1 MSEVKKNINEVG
13 AEEMLEEFGKSEAAQ
28 EAERI
33 VAEAAAEP
41 HAEDNTEE
49 WSGKITVEVGGE
61 VKRWAKRQKRDAC
74 ALALLSNATW
84 FACAAALMTGIW
96 EPVVLGIALVNLMM
110 TGAWMHK
117 VKVGWSV

>member
-1 MSEVKKNINEVG
+1 MSEFEKKAID
-13 AEEMLEEFGKSEAAQ
+13 EMDAADVVAAAQ
-28 EAERI
+28 EADRKRMVPVEVR
-33 VAEAAAEP
+33 EEG
-41 HAEDNTEE
+41 ETEGRTEE

-61 VKRWAKRQKRDAC
+61 VKWWAKRQKRDAC

-117 VKVGWSV
+117 AKVG

>member
-1 MSEVKKNINEVG
+1 MSEFEKKTID
-13 AEEMLEEFGKSEAAQ
+13 EMDAADVVTAAQ
-28 EAERI
+28 EADRKR
-33 VAEAAAEP
+33 VVPVEP
-41 HAEDNTEE
+41 NAEDQTEE
-49 WSGKITVEVGGE
+49 WSGRIEVEVGSE

-74 ALALLSNATW
+74 ALALLSHATW

-117 VKVGWSV
+117 AKVGCGV